1 MGPREAPKGRG
12 RSIKTTPWRDLVPF
26 CSFECITFAAGSI
39 LALFGHHFD
48 TVLAHKKLPTGSA
61 CTLSV
66 SGPAECAKRFESV
79 APLRDVL
86 DASVNSCINSCI
98 NLHCMIFSHAE
109 GLHAELCRRSRKPR
123 RVLNPPYLPLA
134 PRIPPS
140 HPLGRI
146 FSFFFSFFCI
156 FFACKN
162 LHENRHLIFRHFS
175 QIFAISGGPDVD
187 FNGFW
192 APKQVPG
199 GSFFEAFF
207 VLRFWMFFLHFF
219 RKKRSK
225 AKNEK
230 VGFVL

>member
-1 MGPREAPKGRG
+1 MR
-12 RSIKTTPWRDLVPF
+12 
-26 CSFECITFAAGSI
+26 AA
-39 LALFGHHFD
+39 L
-48 TVLAHKKLPTGSA
+48 K
-61 CTLSV
+61 
-66 SGPAECAKRFESV
+66 SV

-86 DASVNSCINSCI
+86 NASINSCINSCI

-123 RVLNPPYLPLA
+123 RVMTLLTSRRHRA
-134 PRIPPS
+134 FRRARGI
-140 HPLGRI
+140 
-146 FSFFFSFFCI
+146 SFFFSFFCI

-162 LHENRHLIFRHFS
+162 LHENRHLVFCHFS
-175 QIFAISGGPDVD
+175 QIFAISGRLDVD

-207 VLRFWMFFLHFF
+207 VLRFWIVFLHFF